1 MTMLVTPLD
10 VADAPHDAAPHDAA
24 GHDAAGHDA
33 AGHDTAG
40 HDAAG
45 HAVGGAL
52 SAAVDALTR
61 VPRELDLYRSLGD
74 DALLALTRVAA
85 DEVRLAQLHVS
96 LLAGEIAR
104 RSAPELGSEGL
115 AQRTG
120 HRTPDELVR
129 VTTGTRV
136 ADARA
141 AVRVG
146 AAMAGADAGPL
157 GVDGE
162 AQPGSTVGSA
172 GGSAGGSTPTS
183 ALGIAVLEG
192 RVSVAVADAVRLGL
206 GSPSPAL
213 TAEMLDAA
221 AEQLLPRV
229 AELDADRAARE
240 ARAMRDDLDLLGL
253 PEREEARRAQRSFR
267 LGRRADGMGY
277 AHWVLDPETFAIVS
291 DVYDRVTSPK
301 RSMPSFDDGAPSA
314 APSPSAADTSTG
326 AGASDLDD
334 DRTPEQ
340 RASDTIAELLR
351 QGVAADT
358 SQLLGD
364 APIGV
369 RVIVAA
375 RALDARQ
382 GRGFLEG
389 QPDAVSIATVERL
402 ACSTGTVTLTVD
414 GHPDN
419 AGQPLNLGR
428 ERRLFSRAQRVAL
441 AARDGGCRWPGCER
455 PPSWCEAHHIEH
467 WQRDG
472 GRTDVADGIL
482 LCRHHHLL
490 AHNNGWEIRRDGPR
504 YLLVPPDDGR
514 GPEIE
519 RVRDRRSDEIER
531 VREMPTRSR
540 ALLDAL
546 NA

>member
-1 MTMLVTPLD
+1 MIATLTAVPIAAAPIAAPPASAPP
-10 VADAPHDAAPHDAA
+10 VAASFSSGAAGDPSDAPPS
-24 GHDAAGHDA
+24 
-33 AGHDTAG
+33 
-40 HDAAG
+40 
-45 HAVGGAL
+45 AVSGAL
-52 SAAVDALTR
+52 SAAVDALAR
-61 VPRELDLYRSLGD
+61 VPRELDHYRSLAD
-74 DALLALTRVAA
+74 EALLELTRVAA

-136 ADARA
+136 ADART

-146 AAMAGADAGPL
+146 TAMAAAGASGDGLSGEPSVGDGVGDGVGGGVGGAG
-157 GVDGE
+157 
-162 AQPGSTVGSA
+162 
-172 GGSAGGSTPTS
+172 S
-183 ALGIAVLEG
+183 ALGAAVLDG

-206 GSPSPAL
+206 GAPSPAL

-253 PEREEARRAQRSFR
+253 PEREAARRAQRSFR

-291 DVYDRVTSPK
+291 DVYDRITSPK
-301 RSMPSFDDGAPSA
+301 RAVPTFTDDA
-314 APSPSAADTSTG
+314 APGRADPSVLEG
-326 AGASDLDD
+326 DD

-340 RASDTIAELLR
+340 RASDTLAELLR

-375 RALDARQ
+375 PALDGRR
-382 GRGFLEG
+382 GRGFFEG
-389 QPDAVSIATVERL
+389 QADAISIATVERL
-402 ACSTGTVTLTVD
+402 ACSAGTVTLTVD
-414 GHPDN
+414 DAAEN

-428 ERRLFSRAQRVAL
+428 ERRLFSRAQRIAL

-467 WQRDG
+467 WQRDQ

-504 YLLVPPDDGR
+504 YLLVPPDRAQGADVD
-514 GPEIE
+514 
-519 RVRDRRSDEIER
+519 RVRD
-531 VREMPTRSR
+531 MPTRSR

-546 NA
+546 GA

>member
-1 MTMLVTPLD
+1 MMTMLVAPPGTAGLPHD
-10 VADAPHDAAPHDAA
+10 VARHSAA
-24 GHDAAGHDA
+24 GHAAAGD
-33 AGHDTAG
+33 
-40 HDAAG
+40 
-45 HAVGGAL
+45 AVGGAL
-52 SAAVDALTR
+52 SAAVDALAR

-74 DALLALTRVAA
+74 DALLELTRVAA

-104 RSAPELGSEGL
+104 RSAPELGSQGL

-136 ADARA
+136 ADART

-146 AAMAGADAGPL
+146 AAIAGASAPAGDDTALP
-157 GVDGE
+157 GTT
-162 AQPGSTVGSA
+162 PGSADGSA
-172 GGSAGGSTPTS
+172 PGSAIG
-183 ALGIAVLEG
+183 AAVLDG

-229 AELDADRAARE
+229 AALDADRAARE

-253 PEREEARRAQRSFR
+253 PEREAARRAQRSFR

-277 AHWVLDPETFAIVS
+277 AHWVLDPETYAIVS

-301 RSMPSFDDGAPSA
+301 RALPSFDDEQSHGSPGTDATVASEARGATDPVDA
-314 APSPSAADTSTG
+314 
-326 AGASDLDD
+326 
-334 DRTPEQ
+334 RTPEQ
-340 RASDTIAELLR
+340 RASDTITELLR

-364 APIGV
+364 APVGV
-369 RVIVAA
+369 RVIIAG

-389 QPDAVSIATVERL
+389 QPDAVSIATVERI
-402 ACSTGTVTLTVD
+402 ACSAGTVMLTVD
-414 GHPDN
+414 GAAEN

-428 ERRLFSRAQRVAL
+428 ERRLFSRAQRIAL

-504 YLLVPPDDGR
+504 YLLEPPDDHAEG
-514 GPEIE
+514 IQ
-519 RVRDRRSDEIER
+519 
-531 VREMPTRSR
+531 EMPTGSR

-546 NA
+546 DALGA

>member
-1 MTMLVTPLD
+1 M
-10 VADAPHDAAPHDAA
+10 
-24 GHDAAGHDA
+24 
-33 AGHDTAG
+33 
-40 HDAAG
+40 
-45 HAVGGAL
+45 
-52 SAAVDALTR
+52 DALAR
-61 VPRELDLYRSLGD
+61 VPRELDLYRSLDD
-74 DALLALTRVAA
+74 DAVLALTRVAA

-104 RSAPELGSEGL
+104 RSAPALGSAGL

-120 HRTPDELVR
+120 YRTADELVR
-129 VTTGTRV
+129 VMTGSRV

-146 AAMAGADAGPL
+146 SAIADA
-157 GVDGE
+157 VDEIG
-162 AQPGSTVGSA
+162 A
-172 GGSAGGSTPTS
+172 GGAGVAPSG
-183 ALGIAVLEG
+183 AAAIGAAVLDG
-192 RVSVAVADAVRLGL
+192 RVSVAVADAMRTGL

-229 AELDADRAARE
+229 AGLDADRAARE
-240 ARAMRDDLDLLGL
+240 ARAMRDDLDQLGL

-277 AHWVLDPETFAIVS
+277 AHWVLDPETFAVVS
-291 DVYDRVTSPK
+291 DVFDRVTSPK
-301 RSMPSFDDGAPSA
+301 RTVPSF
-314 APSPSAADTSTG
+314 AADHTG
-326 AGASDLDD
+326 EGRTNLPLDD
-334 DRTPEQ
+334 ERTPEQ
-340 RASDTIAELLR
+340 RASDTFAELLR

-375 RALDARQ
+375 RALHERN

-389 QPDAVSIATVERL
+389 QADAVSIATVERN
-402 ACSTGTVTLTVD
+402 ACSAGTVTLTVD
-414 GHPDN
+414 GSAEN

-455 PPSWCEAHHIEH
+455 PPSFCEAHHIEH
-467 WQRDG
+467 WKRDQ
-472 GRTDVADGIL
+472 GRTDVAAGIL

-490 AHNNGWEIRRDGPR
+490 AHNNAWEIRRDGPR
-504 YLLVPPDDGR
+504 YLLEPPDGNPA
-514 GPEIE
+514 G
-519 RVRDRRSDEIER
+519 

-546 NA
+546 SA

>member
-1 MTMLVTPLD
+1 M
-10 VADAPHDAAPHDAA
+10 VAVLTAPAAS
-24 GHDAAGHDA
+24 
-33 AGHDTAG
+33 
-40 HDAAG
+40 
-45 HAVGGAL
+45 VVSVSGAL
-52 SAAVDALTR
+52 SAAVDALAR

-74 DALLALTRVAA
+74 DALLELTRVAA

-136 ADARA
+136 ADART

-146 AAMAGADAGPL
+146 AAIAGAGATGDGASGDSGAG
-157 GVDGE
+157 DG
-162 AQPGSTVGSA
+162 AAASG
-172 GGSAGGSTPTS
+172 S
-183 ALGIAVLEG
+183 ALGAAVLDG

-301 RSMPSFDDGAPSA
+301 RSVPSFDADVSRVGAADGSLDGA
-314 APSPSAADTSTG
+314 
-326 AGASDLDD
+326 LDSSLDPAD

-389 QPDAVSIATVERL
+389 QTDAVSIATVERL
-402 ACSTGTVTLTVD
+402 ACTAGTVLLTVD
-414 GHPDN
+414 GRPEN

-428 ERRLFSRAQRVAL
+428 ERRLFSRAQRIAL

-504 YLLVPPDDGR
+504 YLLVPPDDDR
-514 GPEIE
+514 GG
-519 RVRDRRSDEIER
+519 VRQ
-531 VREMPTRSR
+531 MPTRSR

-546 NA
+546 HDGA

>member
-1 MTMLVTPLD
+1 MMTMLVAPPDT
-10 VADAPHDAAPHDAA
+10 ADAP
-24 GHDAAGHDA
+24 
-33 AGHDTAG
+33 

-52 SAAVDALTR
+52 SAAVDALAR

-74 DALLALTRVAA
+74 DALLDLTRVAA

-136 ADARA
+136 ADART

-146 AAMAGADAGPL
+146 SAMAGAPTPGGDDAALL
-157 GVDGE
+157 GTTPDS
-162 AQPGSTVGSA
+162 ADASAPG
-172 GGSAGGSTPTS
+172 S
-183 ALGIAVLEG
+183 ALGAAVLEG

-253 PEREEARRAQRSFR
+253 PEREAARRAQRSFR

-277 AHWVLDPETFAIVS
+277 AHWVLDPETYAIVS

-301 RSMPSFDDGAPSA
+301 RTLPSFDDDAPGGPVGSRSAAATNSATGPGWPGAP
-314 APSPSAADTSTG
+314 D
-326 AGASDLDD
+326 SDPDD
-334 DRTPEQ
+334 DRTPDQ
-340 RASDTIAELLR
+340 RASDTLAELLR

-364 APIGV
+364 APVGV
-369 RVIVAA
+369 RVIVAG
-375 RALDARQ
+375 RALDERR

-402 ACSTGTVTLTVD
+402 ACSAGTVTLTVD
-414 GHPDN
+414 DAVEN

-428 ERRLFSRAQRVAL
+428 ERRLFSRAQRIAL

-504 YLLVPPDDGR
+504 YLLVPPDDDGGGSGR
-514 GPEIE
+514 GSGSGSGRGSGRGSGEHA
-519 RVRDRRSDEIER
+519 RD
-531 VREMPTRSR
+531 MPTRSR

-546 NA
+546 GA

>member
-1 MTMLVTPLD
+1 MIAVLT
-10 VADAPHDAAPHDAA
+10 APA
-24 GHDAAGHDA
+24 
-33 AGHDTAG
+33 
-40 HDAAG
+40 
-45 HAVGGAL
+45 AL
-52 SAAVDALTR
+52 SADGADATAAPVSAASVGVTSADSSAVACAGSAAVASAGSAAVASALSEAVDALTR
-61 VPRELDLYRSLGD
+61 VPRDLDLYRSLGD
-74 DALLALTRVAA
+74 DALLELTRVAA

-136 ADARA
+136 ADARM

-146 AAMAGADAGPL
+146 AAMAEAGVASDGALGDAVG
-157 GVDGE
+157 GDG
-162 AQPGSTVGSA
+162 AATPGSAVGA
-172 GGSAGGSTPTS
+172 
-183 ALGIAVLEG
+183 AVLEG

-206 GSPSPAL
+206 GSPCPAL

-229 AELDADRAARE
+229 AGLDADRAARA

-253 PEREEARRAQRSFR
+253 PEREAARRAQRSFR

-277 AHWVLDPETFAIVS
+277 AHWVLDPETYAIVS

-301 RSMPSFDDGAPSA
+301 RTGPNFDDNR
-314 APSPSAADTSTG
+314 SPDRTHD
-326 AGASDLDD
+326 GASSSDSDD

-369 RVIVAA
+369 RVIVAG
-375 RALDARQ
+375 RALAARQ

-402 ACSTGTVTLTVD
+402 ACSAGTVTLTVD
-414 GHPDN
+414 GDPEN

-428 ERRLFSRAQRVAL
+428 ERRLFSRAQRIAL

-467 WQRDG
+467 WHRDG

-504 YLLVPPDDGR
+504 YLLVPPDDDGV
-514 GPEIE
+514 GSGDGSGGGSGE
-519 RVRDRRSDEIER
+519 RA
-531 VREMPTRSR
+531 REMPTRSR

-546 NA
+546 NDGA

>member
-1 MTMLVTPLD
+1 MMTMLVAPPGI
-10 VADAPHDAAPHDAA
+10 VDAPHDPA
-24 GHDAAGHDA
+24 GH
-33 AGHDTAG
+33 TAG
-40 HDAAG
+40 GQTAAG

-52 SAAVDALTR
+52 SAAVDALAR

-74 DALLALTRVAA
+74 DALLELTRVAA

-136 ADARA
+136 ADART

-146 AAMAGADAGPL
+146 AAIAGAGATGDGASGDSGAG
-157 GVDGE
+157 DG
-162 AQPGSTVGSA
+162 AAAPG
-172 GGSAGGSTPTS
+172 S
-183 ALGIAVLEG
+183 ALGAAVVEG

-277 AHWVLDPETFAIVS
+277 AHWVLDPETFAVVS

-301 RSMPSFDDGAPSA
+301 RTLPSFAEEG
-314 APSPSAADTSTG
+314 SPRESV
-326 AGASDLDD
+326 DLDD

-369 RVIVAA
+369 RVIVAGH
-375 RALDARQ
+375 ALDTRQ
-382 GRGFLEG
+382 GRGFLDG
-389 QPDAVSIATVERL
+389 QPEAVSIATVERI
-402 ACSTGTVTLTVD
+402 ACSAGTVRLTVD
-414 GHPDN
+414 GAAEN

-428 ERRLFSRAQRVAL
+428 ERRLFSRAQRIAL

-490 AHNNGWEIRRDGPR
+490 AHNNGWEIRRDGPH
-504 YLLVPPDDGR
+504 YLLVPPDDAGGGSGGGSGAR
-514 GPEIE
+514 A
-519 RVRDRRSDEIER
+519 
-531 VREMPTRSR
+531 REMPTRSR

-546 NA
+546 GA